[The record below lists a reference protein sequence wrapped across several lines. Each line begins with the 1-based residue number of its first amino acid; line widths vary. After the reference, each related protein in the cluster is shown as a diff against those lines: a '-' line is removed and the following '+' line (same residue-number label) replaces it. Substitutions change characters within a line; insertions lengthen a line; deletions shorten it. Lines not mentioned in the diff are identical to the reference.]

1 MNQVKGLVRRVRLPK
16 SKKRTMAAPRRHI
29 AWGGVYSK
37 TRRRR
42 DKLIAGAVVAVAVVA
57 GGIYFWQR
65 IEAGRSFDLLVAAG
79 QSKLAQVERVRSE
92 GGGHLRLGE
101 TRAYASRT
109 PTSGRHDPIW
119 TRARFYDEPQ
129 PPSRLVHALEHGN
142 IVVYYDEPGP
152 QARQLLDTWTGMFG
166 GQWDGL
172 VVTPLSGLGERLV
185 LTAWAKHMR
194 LERWDAAP
202 AAAFIDAYRGR
213 GPENPVR

>member
-1 MNQVKGLVRRVRLPK
+1 MPK
-16 SKKRTMAAPRRHI
+16 SKKRTKAAPRRHI

-37 TRRRR
+37 MRRRR

-57 GGIYFWQR
+57 GGIYLWQR
-65 IEAGRSFDLLVAAG
+65 IEAGRSFDLLVTAG

-92 GGGHLRLGE
+92 GGRHLGLGE

-109 PTSGRHDPIW
+109 PTSGRHDSIW
-119 TRARFYDEPQ
+119 TRAGFYDEPQ

-142 IVVYYDEPGP
+142 IVIYYEAPGP
-152 QARQLLDTWTGMFG
+152 QARQLLDTWTGLFG

-172 VVTPLSGLGERLV
+172 VVTPLSGLGEGLV
-185 LTAWAKHMR
+185 LTAWAKRLR
-194 LERWDAAP
+194 LERWDAA